1 MKELFDQQSK
11 VLAFDF
17 MLEEYFKAGFGTL
30 GKSDLDLLIFS
41 TLLKYARIDDISD
54 YALSKTLEITQT
66 RVRNLKIKNCL
77 KYAPLDRKSMEE
89 VAAKMQ
95 DGRVWVSINNAEWDC
110 ENSLH
115 RFKEFGSGNYRT
127 YLVFTNPDQTIVGVV
142 TSHTGK
148 SYGESTNDVP
158 TGVVSPMNE
167 KMKAAFQKKGIDF
180 SRYPNAHVYLD
191 LCGFCGRRN
200 SSLLLTCSPLMLLL
214 SLALPFL
221 VNSGSQKRKRGI
233 IVYG

>member
-1 MKELFDQQSK
+1 MQSCLTFFLIQFFLHNPK
-11 VLAFDF
+11 LIW
-17 MLEEYFKAGFGTL
+17 
-30 GKSDLDLLIFS
+30 IFS
-41 TLLKYARIDDISD
+41 VVSIGMWTLSGYNSYRE
-54 YALSKTLEITQT
+54 LSTM
-66 RVRNLKIKNCL
+66 
-77 KYAPLDRKSMEE
+77 PLQPEQLSMEE
-89 VAAKMQ
+89 VAAKME

-148 SYGESTNDVP
+148 SCTESTNELP

-167 KMKAAFQKKGIDF
+167 KMKAAYQKKGIDF
-180 SRYPNAHVYLD
+180 SRYPNENVYID
-191 LCGFCGRRN
+191 MCGFCGRRN
-200 SSLLLTCSPLMLLL
+200 SSLLLICSSLMFLL

-221 VNSGSQKRKRGI
+221 VNSGSGKRKRGI
-233 IVYG
+233 TVYG

>member
-1 MKELFDQQSK
+1 MQSCLTVFLIQFFLHNPK
-11 VLAFDF
+11 LIW
-17 MLEEYFKAGFGTL
+17 
-30 GKSDLDLLIFS
+30 IFS
-41 TLLKYARIDDISD
+41 VVSIGMWTLSGYNSYRE
-54 YALSKTLEITQT
+54 LSTM
-66 RVRNLKIKNCL
+66 
-77 KYAPLDRKSMEE
+77 PLQPEQLSMEE

-221 VNSGSQKRKRGI
+221 VNSGSEKRKRGI